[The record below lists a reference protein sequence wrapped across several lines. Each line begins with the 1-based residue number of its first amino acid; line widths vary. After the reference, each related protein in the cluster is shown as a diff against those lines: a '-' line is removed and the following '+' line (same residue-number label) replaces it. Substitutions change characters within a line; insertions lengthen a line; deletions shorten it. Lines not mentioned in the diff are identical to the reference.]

1 MNLLN
6 KKCVAC
12 EGGVEPFTNNQ
23 AEEYLREIPGWKLNS
38 DSKGIEREFKFKDFK
53 EAISFINR
61 VAEVAE
67 SEGHHPDIYVSY
79 NRVRLNLSTH
89 SIRGLSENDFILAA
103 KIDSLLDRKN

>member
-1 MNLLN
+1 MDLLS

-12 EGGVEPFTNNQ
+12 EGGVEPFTSSQ
-23 AEEYLREIPGWKLNS
+23 AEEYLREVSGWKLNS

-53 EAISFINR
+53 ESISFINR

-67 SEGHHPDIYVSY
+67 SEGHHPDIHVSY
-79 NRVRLNLSTH
+79 NRVHIELSTH

-103 KIDSLLDRKN
+103 KINSLLDEKN